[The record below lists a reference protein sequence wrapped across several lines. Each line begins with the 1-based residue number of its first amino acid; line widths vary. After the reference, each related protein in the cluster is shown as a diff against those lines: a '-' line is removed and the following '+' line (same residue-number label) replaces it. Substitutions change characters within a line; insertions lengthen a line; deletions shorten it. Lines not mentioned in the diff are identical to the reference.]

1 LRKLRNVLRICLI
14 LSILLWTTGFVA
26 GSGMTLLW
34 SIASLASYV
43 APVSAVLLIAMA
55 LTGTGES
62 VQAARRKA
70 GETLKCVECG
80 RPSVQGSRYCRYH
93 LDIMKDEEQR
103 SV

>member
-1 LRKLRNVLRICLI
+1 MRNLRNILRICLTI
-14 LSILLWTTGFVA
+14 SILLWTAGFIV
-26 GSGMTLLW
+26 GSRMSLLW
-34 SIASLASYV
+34 SIAGMASYV
-43 APVSAVLLIAMA
+43 APVSAVLLVVMA

-70 GETLKCVECG
+70 GDTLKCVECG
-80 RPSVQGSRYCRYH
+80 RPSVPGSKYCRYH